1 MTRGTYA
8 CPSLVTYVE
17 QSEKA
22 SVLMETF
29 KAPPALLFRTYP
41 TSTLVVSFW
50 FSGIVFVLFFG
61 ILFNS
66 ITELLGAIWKHLLNR
81 YQSNHSFHR
90 YLLSTTLPKTHT
102 GVFLET
108 AMRAMVTG
116 GAGFIGSHL
125 IDRLVARGDTV
136 VAFDNLS
143 SGHLEFI
150 QSHLDSG
157 AVTHVHGDITD
168 FDAVLSAME
177 GIDCVFHLAAN
188 PDIRLGTRITDTDL
202 KQGTLATY
210 NIVESMRRCDV
221 KKIVFA
227 SSSVVYGED
236 APLPTPEDHGPCMPI
251 SLYGASKQAGEGLI
265 SSWVGTFGLQAW
277 IFRFANI
284 IGTRG
289 THGVIFD
296 FIHKLKSDPT
306 RLEVLG
312 NGRQEKS
319 YMEVED
325 CVDGILHVMKHTD
338 EPLNLFNLGSH
349 DTASVRRIAEI
360 VVEETGCHDASI
372 EYTGGDRGWAGDIP
386 RAMLGIYK
394 MLSSGFDVR
403 YNSEDAIRHTA
414 RALIEEIGMPGR

>member
-1 MTRGTYA
+1 
-8 CPSLVTYVE
+8 V
-17 QSEKA
+17 
-22 SVLMETF
+22 
-29 KAPPALLFRTYP
+29 
-41 TSTLVVSFW
+41 
-50 FSGIVFVLFFG
+50 
-61 ILFNS
+61 ILDS
-66 ITELLGAIWKHLLNR
+66 
-81 YQSNHSFHR
+81 
-90 YLLSTTLPKTHT
+90 
-102 GVFLET
+102 
-108 AMRAMVTG
+108 AMRALVTG

-136 VAFDNLS
+136 VALDNLS
-143 SGHLEFI
+143 SGKLEFI
-150 QSHLDSG
+150 QSHLDAG
-157 AVTHVHGDITD
+157 TVTHIQGDVTD
-168 FDAVLSAME
+168 FNAVLGAMK

-210 NIVESMRRCDV
+210 NIVEAMRRCEV
-221 KKIVFA
+221 KKIAFA
-227 SSSVVYGED
+227 SSSVVYGEN
-236 APLPTPEDHGPCMPI
+236 APLPTPENHGPCMPI

-296 FIHKLKSDPT
+296 FIHKLKADPS

-312 NGRQEKS
+312 NGLQEKS

-325 CVDGILHVMKHTD
+325 CVNGILHVMQQTD

-360 VVEETGCHDASI
+360 VVEETGCHDAAI

-386 RAMLGIYK
+386 RAMLGIDK
-394 MLSSGFDVR
+394 MMSTGYDVR
-403 YNSEDAIRHTA
+403 FNSEAAIRHTA
-414 RALIEEIGMPGR
+414 KALIQEIGINKEMNI